1 MQKATIRVEG
11 MTCNGCV
18 ASVTRVLKA
27 LPGVGSVD
35 VSLERHEAQVQFDP
49 TRTDPEHHASTRSG
63 RIRAVPV
70 GSDYPWTTFWDCSG

>member
-1 MQKATIRVEG
+1 MQEATIRVEG

-35 VSLERHEAQVQFDP
+35 VSLEQREARVQFDP
-49 TRTDPEHHASTRSG
+49 SRTDLDNLKKTIEAAGYHA
-63 RIRAVPV
+63 P
-70 GSDYPWTTFWDCSG
+70 

>member
-1 MQKATIRVEG
+1 MQQATIRVEG

-49 TRTDPEHHASTRSG
+49 ARIDPEHLRTAIAAAGYQT
-63 RIRAVPV
+63 P
-70 GSDYPWTTFWDCSG
+70 

>member
-1 MQKATIRVEG
+1 MQQATIRVEG

-18 ASVTRVLKA
+18 ASVTRVLTA

-49 TRTDPEHHASTRSG
+49 TRTDPEHLRTAISAAGYQT
-63 RIRAVPV
+63 P
-70 GSDYPWTTFWDCSG
+70 